1 MKGVPVAPTRQ
12 NVCNRGLVAPR
23 LVSLVLLIVI
33 TATLAAIHSEASLK
47 QSKSSSPASAPSIS
61 TIQFEGSPLSVR
73 TFLLGSDQIDSSS
86 FENAVGQQQ
95 QQHHF
100 NHNNANSH
108 VAPVEGN
115 NLQPQQQVQKSPQS
129 KTNEASIQ
137 FLHPKPHS
145 RTAGSD
151 LSTGQSDVFD
161 NNDEELHIGETNLE
175 DLDQQLKASL
185 PPEIEHGYTQ
195 LLGAIGGGS
204 VEDSAPDSSKES
216 ESLHEGEQNLI
227 GRRFGFFKKGHQTSN
242 NNSPYPNLAPMPLY
256 NDYCDRCL
264 SSNSYGLNGAAWR
277 IEPAVKQLQ
286 HQQQQPYIYPL
297 RTYNEAP
304 IINQFGSSFKN
315 KLSKLHF
322 SKPLK
327 GDSYSG
333 RNYQPANVYRTP
345 ISNRIPYRLHNQLV
359 QHHQFNC
366 MVPTMMGQIGDGGN
380 TL

>member
-1 MKGVPVAPTRQ
+1 MKGVPVVALARQ
-12 NVCNRGLVAPR
+12 NVCSRGLVAPR

-47 QSKSSSPASAPSIS
+47 QPKSSSPTSAPSIS

-86 FENAVGQQQ
+86 FENAVGQQRQ
-95 QQHHF
+95 YNF

-108 VAPVEGN
+108 VAPVERN
-115 NLQPQQQVQKSPQS
+115 NLQHQVQKSPQS

-137 FLHPKPHS
+137 FSHSKPHS

-151 LSTGQSDVFD
+151 LSTSQSDVFD
-161 NNDEELHIGETNLE
+161 SNNEEPRISETNLE

-185 PPEIEHGYTQ
+185 PPEMDYGYTQ
-195 LLGAIGGGS
+195 LLGALGGGP
-204 VEDSAPDSSKES
+204 VEVSAADSLKES
-216 ESLHEGEQNLI
+216 TELLHEGEQNLI
-227 GRRFGFFKKGHQTSN
+227 GRRFGIFKKGHQTSN
-242 NNSPYPNLAPMPLY
+242 NNSPYSNLAPMPFY

-264 SSNSYGLNGAAWR
+264 SSNSYALNGAAWR
-277 IEPAVKQLQ
+277 IEPTIKQLQ

-297 RTYNEAP
+297 KTYNEAP

-333 RNYQPANVYRTP
+333 RNYQTGNIYRTP
-345 ISNRIPYRLHNQLV
+345 VLNRIPLRLHNQLV
-359 QHHQFNC
+359 QNHQFNC
-366 MVPTMMGQIGDGGN
+366 MPTMMGQIGDGAN
-380 TL
+380 IL